1 MSFIQKGK
9 KMFNFDFDQPPIPA
23 MSATNLN
30 NPVDPAS
37 QLIPS
42 VPAIA
47 AEQQANGFPSQSFM
61 ELAETMSQPVPDASH
76 GTDRGTEVPEGK
88 PFTTEVHQG
97 MPYAEEKRKEYT
109 PVA

>member
-1 MSFIQKGK
+1 
-9 KMFNFDFDQPPIPA
+9 
-23 MSATNLN
+23 
-30 NPVDPAS
+30 
-37 QLIPS
+37 
-42 VPAIA
+42 
-47 AEQQANGFPSQSFM
+47 M
-61 ELAETMSQPVPDASH
+61 ELAETMSQPIPDVSH